1 LAACEGGVAPFTGKE
16 HNNAHFDTQLEP
28 VVKALLTGDGGRE
41 EPPVGLL
48 WGAYKAGSLFTA
60 SSLAVRSM
68 WV

>member
-1 LAACEGGVAPFTGKE
+1 MDSSGASWTSD
-16 HNNAHFDTQLEP
+16 NSHFEAQLEP
-28 VVKALLTGDGGRE
+28 VVKALRTGDGGRE
-41 EPPVGLL
+41 EAPVGLL